1 MNRKAGKRTPYL
13 KGYDA
18 GYVAGLEKASQI
30 VWSTSL
36 PRAREQIDHALKYE
50 RASVA
55 SCDKLGV

>member
-1 MNRKAGKRTPYL
+1 MSREAGERTPYL

-36 PRAREQIDHALKYE
+36 SRAREQIDRTLNYE
-50 RASVA
+50 RASVE
-55 SCDKLGV
+55 SCDKFGV